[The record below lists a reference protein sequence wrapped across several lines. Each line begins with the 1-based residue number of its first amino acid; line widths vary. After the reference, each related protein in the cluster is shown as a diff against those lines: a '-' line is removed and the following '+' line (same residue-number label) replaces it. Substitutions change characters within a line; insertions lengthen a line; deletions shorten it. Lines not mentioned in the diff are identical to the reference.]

1 MGRVL
6 STIVAVVLL
15 LGLGA
20 LAVLALPGAGA
31 PMTASSAAAAP
42 LAAEPDA
49 PAAPAALENYNL
61 IALPLDSQAQFTAAG
76 ATWDAKG
83 LAQFIG
89 TGVTQ
94 VLRWDSSVGFQIWY
108 PLTNRGTNFP
118 LVVSGTYFVLLDS
131 NATSNVVSFVGGVPN
146 MGSVQYDLVGGTPC
160 VYNSFMVPLDQSAIT
175 SETLLGQ
182 ALVNAEQVLS
192 WDANSQN
199 WLIWYPATG
208 RGSTFPVKVGY
219 PYFACMAAN
228 KTWP

>member
-6 STIVAVVLL
+6 STIIAVALL

-20 LAVLALPGAGA
+20 LAAMALPGSSA
-31 PMTASSAAAAP
+31 PMTAGAVAAAP

-49 PAAPAALENYNL
+49 PAAENYNL
-61 IALPLDSQAQFTAAG
+61 IALPLNSQAQFAAAG
-76 ATWDAKG
+76 ATWDAEG

-94 VLRWDSSVGFQIWY
+94 VLRWDESVGFQIWY
-108 PLTNRGTNFP
+108 PLTNRGINFP
-118 LVVSGTYFVLLDS
+118 LVVSGTYFVLLDT
-131 NATSNVVSFVGGVPN
+131 NATSNVVSFVGGVPD

-160 VYNSFMVPLDQSAIT
+160 VYNSFMVPLDQTAIT

-192 WDANSQN
+192 WDATNQN

-208 RGSTFPVKVGY
+208 RGSTFPVKIGH